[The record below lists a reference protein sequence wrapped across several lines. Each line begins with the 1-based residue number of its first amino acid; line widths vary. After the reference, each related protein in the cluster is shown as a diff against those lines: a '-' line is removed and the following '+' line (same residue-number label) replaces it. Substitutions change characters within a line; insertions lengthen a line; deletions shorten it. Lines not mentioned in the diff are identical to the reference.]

1 MTILRAG
8 LVVLLLGGL
17 APAALF
23 TLAHPAQAEDG
34 GGDADAGGP
43 DAMDYSEDNDV
54 HETTEEEEVRA
65 RQAAPARG
73 PDFSTLTTGHI
84 PNQTVT
90 VTTGASRFP

>member
-8 LVVLLLGGL
+8 LVVLLLGGV

-23 TLAHPAQAEDG
+23 TLAQPAQAQD
-34 GGDADAGGP
+34 GGDAEGGESDAS
-43 DAMDYSEDNDV
+43 DFSEDDDV
-54 HETTEEEEVRA
+54 NEPTEEEVRA

-84 PNQTVT
+84 PNQTIT
-90 VTTGASRFP
+90 VTQGASRFP